1 MCIHEGGLA
10 FVKKNCE
17 ILWWNNFHFCH
28 IVFIVHSWL
37 GIEGFLSFVW
47 CRCCGAESCFRRRL
61 YFPTLLLTITRS
73 REGGSPV
80 ETKDVCPQVIWPWFI
95 QEGGVSSQWWKE
107 EKKAEEKKAGGR
119 EEDQTKLQDKEANSA
134 AMFSECQAWAVASSS
149 PLSPAHSCCSWG
161 SIIFTLGGRRK
172 QKPGKNSGVCE
183 LTQPWVHIYI
193 GACTNATRQPKEL
206 KSSSSA
212 IYSHVSNSHRQRVRE
227 SEVTTVIGH
236 QCPLASTQEQSSPL

>member
-95 QEGGVSSQWWKE
+95 QEGGVSSQWWKGRGKE
-107 EKKAEEKKAGGR
+107 GGR
-119 EEDQTKLQDKEANSA
+119 EGRGPDETAGQRSWFCCHVLWVSSLGCGFQLTLVSRTFLLFLREHYFHFRRKKEA
-134 AMFSECQAWAVASSS
+134 EAW
-149 PLSPAHSCCSWG
+149 
-161 SIIFTLGGRRK
+161 
-172 QKPGKNSGVCE
+172 
-183 LTQPWVHIYI
+183 
-193 GACTNATRQPKEL
+193 
-206 KSSSSA
+206 
-212 IYSHVSNSHRQRVRE
+212 
-227 SEVTTVIGH
+227 
-236 QCPLASTQEQSSPL
+236 QE